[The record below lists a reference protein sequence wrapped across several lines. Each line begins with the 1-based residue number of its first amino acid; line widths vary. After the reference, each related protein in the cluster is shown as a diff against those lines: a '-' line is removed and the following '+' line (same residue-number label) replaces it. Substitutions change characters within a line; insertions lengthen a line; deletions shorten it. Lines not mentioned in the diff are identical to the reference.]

1 MNEIIKRIKKELKK
15 NIDLEYK
22 ESVKRFFKKE
32 DIEKAKEEGYS
43 KSYGVRT
50 PMVRKISAK
59 YFKAIRDLT
68 KKEILDLCKELLES
82 GYSEERG
89 IAFFWAYC
97 LKEQYKPSDFKLFKT
112 WLEKYVHGWAS
123 CDSLCTGALGEF
135 IIQFPE
141 FIQEVKK
148 WTESNNRWKRRASAV
163 VMINSVRKK
172 EYLATIFEIAD
183 RLLLDEDDLVQKGYG
198 WMLKEAS
205 NHYPEE
211 VFNYVMKNKHEMP
224 RTALRYAI
232 EKLPAQLRGE
242 AMKKTRKRRT

>member
-1 MNEIIKRIKKELKK
+1 MNEIIKRIKKELKE

-59 YFKAIRDLT
+59 YFKAIRDCS
-68 KKEILDLCKELLES
+68 KREILNLCKELLES
-82 GYSEERG
+82 RYSEERG
-89 IAFFWAYC
+89 IAFDWAYR
-97 LKEQYKPSDFKLFKT
+97 LKEQYEQSDFKLFKT
-112 WLEKYVHGWAS
+112 WLEKYIHSWGS
-123 CDSLCTGALGEF
+123 CDGLCTTALGEF
-135 IIQFPE
+135 ILQFPE
-141 FIQEVKK
+141 FISDVRK
-148 WTESNNRWKRRASAV
+148 WTKSNNRWFRRASAV

-172 EYLATIFEIAD
+172 KHLDTIFEISD
-183 RLLLDEDDLVQKGYG
+183 MLLLDEEDLVQKGYG

-205 NHYPEE
+205 NQYPEE

-232 EKLPAQLRGE
+232 EKLPAELKKE
-242 AMKKTRKRRT
+242 AMKRD

>member
-22 ESVKRFFKKE
+22 ESIKRFFKKE
-32 DIEKAKEEGYS
+32 DIERAKEEGYS

-59 YFKAIRDLT
+59 YFKEIKDKSKRG
-68 KKEILDLCKELLES
+68 ILDLCEELLES

-89 IAFFWAYC
+89 IAFDWAYR
-97 LKEQYKPSDFKLFKT
+97 LKEQYETTDFDIFKS
-112 WLEKYVHGWAS
+112 WLEKYVHSWGS

-135 IIQFPE
+135 ILQFPE
-141 FIQEVKK
+141 FMQEVKK
-148 WTESNNRWKRRASAV
+148 WTESRNRWFRRASAV
-163 VMINSVRKK
+163 VMIYSVRNKK
-172 EYLATIFEIAD
+172 HLEDIFEIAD
-183 RLLLDEDDLVQKGYG
+183 KLLLDEEDLVQKGYG

-205 NHYPEE
+205 NHYPNE

-232 EKLPAQLRGE
+232 EKLSPELRGE
-242 AMKKTRKRRT
+242 AMKRDS